1 MKNRTAPV
9 FAAILA
15 LAASFAA
22 ASFAAAQT
30 SQPVAYIYVS
40 SNYSGSNDRVVGY
53 AAAADGKLTEI
64 SGSPWADN
72 LSYLAT
78 SGSLLFGSTNIATDN
93 GKNIFSYTVESNGAL
108 KYIGATNIQD
118 DGSGNACNFAEN
130 LTLDHTGSYLYA
142 YVENAGGCN
151 GDSYGAF
158 QSFAVNKS
166 TGLLKYEGV
175 TSTLPPAN
183 YVPLSMLA
191 DNDYAYTAGI
201 YTGGVDALQKT
212 SNGSLV
218 ILSGSS
224 PAINTAGMP
233 SGWGYDYGTVAA
245 DPTNHLAVDV
255 CFASDGGAYGCD
267 DTEDKIATFAINTSN
282 GAESTSSTFSNM
294 TTTQV
299 QPVDALAMA
308 PGGKLLA
315 VAGANGVQIFN
326 FNPNGQATA
335 NTGLITTAPI
345 SVADA
350 ASALYWDNNNH
361 LYVLS
366 NADNALHVF
375 TVTATSAVEASGSPY
390 SIPHPVAMTGHSMA
404 ASSGSPSAQYEAS
417 WGATTGIAGS
427 GQISI
432 DTSGNVTVQLS
443 GAADN
448 ASYTL
453 EFCPVVSASSQDK
466 NPPACFDVGTVATNA
481 SGSADTSV
489 KFPKSGSW
497 AGDFQ
502 LNLGTRY
509 DFSTTYTP
517 VYLAQLQPESTV
529 NEGDLNVSGS
539 TQPPLSSGSVSYANG
554 SFQFTLTGTS
564 PNTPFQASQ
573 SETTDL
579 DGSGSYALNGTFTSN
594 SSGDLTFS
602 DAPSG
607 AGGDLMAVGP
617 TNSNSAMGFFGGFS
631 VP

>member
-1 MKNRTAPV
+1 V
-9 FAAILA
+9 
-15 LAASFAA
+15 
-22 ASFAAAQT
+22 
-30 SQPVAYIYVS
+30 
-40 SNYSGSNDRVVGY
+40 
-53 AAAADGKLTEI
+53 
-64 SGSPWADN
+64 
-72 LSYLAT
+72 
-78 SGSLLFGSTNIATDN
+78 TN
-93 GKNIFSYTVESNGAL
+93 
-108 KYIGATNIQD
+108 
-118 DGSGNACNFAEN
+118 
-130 LTLDHTGSYLYA
+130 
-142 YVENAGGCN
+142 
-151 GDSYGAF
+151 
-158 QSFAVNKS
+158 
-166 TGLLKYEGV
+166 
-175 TSTLPPAN
+175 TLPPAN
-183 YVPLSMLA
+183 YVPLTMLA
-191 DNDYAYTAGI
+191 DNNYAYNVEEYGGGIAG
-201 YTGGVDALQKT
+201 LQKT
-212 SNGSLV
+212 SYGSLV
-218 ILSGSS
+218 YLSSQSANVGDE
-224 PAINTAGMP
+224 GMP
-233 SGWGYDYGTVAA
+233 SGWGWGYSAVAA

-255 CFASDGGAYGCD
+255 EYSANGCDYGCSP

-282 GAESTSSTFSNM
+282 GSQSTNSTFSNM
-294 TTTQV
+294 STTDV
-299 QPVDALAMA
+299 ANVDAIAMA

-315 VAGANGVQIFN
+315 VAGSNGVQIFN
-326 FNPNGQATA
+326 FNPSGQATP
-335 NTGLITTAPI
+335 NTGLITTAP
-345 SVADA
+345 VTGAWDNEA
-350 ASALYWDNNNH
+350 QLYWDNNNH
-361 LYVLS
+361 LYVIS
-366 NADNALHVF
+366 NADNAIHVF
-375 TVTATSAVEASGSPY
+375 TVTTTSAVEASGSPY
-390 SIPHPVAMTGHSMA
+390 SIPHPIAMTGHSMA

-466 NPPACFDVGTVATNA
+466 NPPACFDVGTVATNS
-481 SGSADTSV
+481 SGAADTSV

-539 TQPPLSSGSVSYANG
+539 TQPPLSNGSVSYANG

>member
-1 MKNRTAPV
+1 MKNHKVPV
-9 FAAILA
+9 LAAVLA
-15 LAASFAA
+15 LAASFAT
-22 ASFAAAQT
+22 AQT
-30 SQPVAYIYVS
+30 SSPVAYIYVS
-40 SNYSGSNDRVVGY
+40 SNYSGSNNRVVGY
-53 AAAADGKLTEI
+53 AAGADGTLTEI

-78 SGSLLFGSTNIATDN
+78 NGSLLFGSTNIATDN

-118 DGSGNACNFAEN
+118 DGSDNACNSAEN

-142 YVENAGGCN
+142 YVEGAGGCN

-158 QSFAVNKS
+158 QSFAVNKK
-166 TGLLKYEGV
+166 TGLLSYENV
-175 TSTLPPAN
+175 TNTMPPAN
-183 YVPLSMLA
+183 YVPITMLA
-191 DNDYAYTAGI
+191 DNDYAYMVGE
-201 YTGGVDALQKT
+201 YGSGLDALQKT

-218 ILSGSS
+218 
-224 PAINTAGMP
+224 AINSTSANVGNQGMP
-233 SGWGYDYGTVAA
+233 SGWGWGYSAVAA
-245 DPTNHLAVDV
+245 DPTNHLAADV
-255 CFASDGGAYGCD
+255 EYSADGCDYGCAP
-267 DTEDKIATFAINTSN
+267 DTEDKIATITVNTAN
-282 GAESTSSTFSNM
+282 GSQSTNSTFSNM
-294 TTTQV
+294 SITEVTN
-299 QPVDALAMA
+299 VDALAMA
-308 PGGKLLA
+308 PSGTLLA

-326 FNPNGQATA
+326 FNPSGQATP
-335 NTGLITTAPI
+335 NTGLITTAPV
-345 SVADA
+345 SNVYT
-350 ASALYWDNNNH
+350 SQLYWDNNNH
-361 LYVLS
+361 LYVIS

-375 TVTATSAVEASGSPY
+375 TVTATGATEAPGSPY
-390 SIPHPVAMTGHSMA
+390 TIPHPVAMIGHSMTA
-404 ASSGSPSAQYEAS
+404 PSGSSSAPNAQYEAS

-466 NPPACFDVGTVATNA
+466 NPPSCFDVGTVATNS
-481 SGSADTSV
+481 SGNADTSV

-517 VYLAQLQPESTV
+517 VYLAQLQPDSTV
-529 NEGDLNVSGS
+529 NEGDLKVSGS
-539 TQPPLSSGSVSYANG
+539 TQAPLSSGSVSYSNG

-573 SETTDL
+573 SETADL
-579 DGSGSYALNGTFTSN
+579 DGSGTYALNGTFSSN

-602 DAPSG
+602 DPPSG
-607 AGGDLMAVGP
+607 AGGDLMAVDS
-617 TNSNSAMGFFGGFS
+617 TNSSSEMGFFGGFS